1 MLRIGLTAVA
11 SRVWKG
17 VAMPDHQDHAS
28 ASLPPL
34 PPAGPGLVD
43 NHGRAITYIRLA
55 VTDRCNLR
63 CVYCMPAEGIQV
75 LGREAIL
82 SLEELERLARLLVA
96 LGITKI
102 RITGGEPF
110 VRQGL
115 TGFLARLRDIPGL
128 RTLGLTTNGVAAA
141 PYLQSLKD
149 LGIAGLNLSLD
160 TLQPERFLAITRRD
174 ALAAVLATMDQAL
187 ALAIPLKI
195 NAVIQQGMNDDEIV
209 PLAELARQHPIE
221 VRFIEQM
228 PFSGGCSAAGAG
240 WSATAIIAHLRA
252 HYPDMTMADGVSGTA
267 RIITIPGFA
276 GRVGIIGAYSRTF
289 CGSCGKLRITAAGL
303 LKTCLYDCGVLD
315 LRHLLRQ
322 GASDGAIQA
331 AITSCVAQRAP
342 NGFVAELRQGGA
354 AKGSMAT
361 IGG

>member
-1 MLRIGLTAVA
+1 
-11 SRVWKG
+11 
-17 VAMPDHQDHAS
+17 MPDHHDHIS
-28 ASLPPL
+28 ASLPP
-34 PPAGPGLVD
+34 AKSGLVD
-43 NHGRAITYIRLA
+43 NHGRAITYIRMA

-63 CVYCMPAEGIQV
+63 CVYCMPAEGIPV
-75 LGREAIL
+75 LQRGEII

-110 VRQGL
+110 VRKGL
-115 TGFLARLRDIPGL
+115 TDFLERLRAIPGL
-128 RTLGLTTNGVAAA
+128 QNLCLTTNGVATA
-141 PYLQSLKD
+141 PHLKRLQD

-160 TLQPERFLAITRRD
+160 TLRPDRFQAITRRAGLD
-174 ALAAVLATMDQAL
+174 SVLATMDQAL

-209 PLAELARQHPIE
+209 PLAELARQQPIE

-240 WSATAIIAHLRA
+240 WLAEAIIAHLKA
-252 HYPDMTMADGVSGTA
+252 CYPAMTIADGVSGTA
-267 RIITIPGFA
+267 RIITIPGFT

-289 CGSCGKLRITAAGL
+289 CGSCGKLRITPAGT
-303 LKTCLYDCGVLD
+303 LKTCLYDCGALD

-322 GASDGAIQA
+322 GGSDRAIQA
-331 AITSCVAQRAP
+331 AVVACVAQRAP
-342 NGFVAELRQGGA
+342 NGFAAEKLHGDKI
-354 AKGSMAT
+354 KGSMAS